1 MDKRRLQT
9 ERRHSTSAA
18 PGMPS
23 SPLTSASA
31 LQGHT
36 RSGSSYGG
44 AGNPRKAQTKA
55 AAQRLAAVM
64 SNKQN
69 DDDGDDYDQLDN
81 SSVGRPTRPPSPMV
95 MYCYMDIRF
104 KIIQMLNDSEA
115 LYELAL
121 NVTCCLIMTLNHSE
135 CTSVL
140 NQSALNHSEAKRRVP
155 QSTQADDDN
164 DEDDPI
170 VSGRPS
176 IGLSGGRQM
185 QGRSPMAK
193 NIPQRRPS
201 PLRKQQPS
209 DDDNDEDA
217 PVSNTTSIGLAARA
231 KRSPSPARKS
241 LARTQ
246 VPPPAD
252 DDESEE
258 DDLLVSSTTRI
269 GLGGRAARPFS
280 PMAKNISQKRMP
292 QATDKESDEEDFL
305 VSGRASIGLARG
317 RGMQPHPSVGRPM
330 AQRPVKQVG
339 PQPTDEDNDEDD
351 LSNSSMSGKP
361 TIGLGGRAKP
371 SSCPLSVR
379 VNQDQPRPI
388 PGSYASLPVSIK
400 EQSIP
405 AHASG
410 QNSMEQSISPSAGR
424 SSLQSSAALSVG
436 RPSALTSSSEQT
448 VSPRSTGP
456 GRQQLGVRPYPAEKR
471 LVSNFGSM
479 NNMIVSGTQQSASAL
494 QNELDM
500 LQVANESL
508 LQKLS
513 SNNWHNLSEYCHLD
527 IAVAAPFSPAPPITL
542 MSLEERCEEAEART
556 QLLEKQV
563 KEAAQQEE
571 AASKGGTQTQM
582 IAALHTEA
590 KIARDETNS
599 VLEKLN
605 AAEFEI
611 KALQTVTQRMMLTE
625 EEMEEVVLKR
635 CWLARYWSLCVEH
648 GIQADI
654 AGVKYEYWS
663 SFAPLPFEIV
673 LAAGRRAREEDMSSG
688 NDLEERQKVLK
699 HTNELSGERNVESML
714 LVEKGLRELALLKVE
729 DAVTFALAKQRRPN
743 MLKNEE
749 VKLPTDGQFEIFEL
763 SQEESDDVHFK
774 QAWLTYFWRRAM
786 THGVEPDIAD
796 ERLQSLI
803 TCSSESCTS
812 QDAVDVERG
821 LMEIRRLGLESQL
834 WKTSRRGLELGAT
847 AQLHIETG
855 F

>member
-81 SSVGRPTRPPSPMV
+81 SSVGRPTRPPSPM
-95 MYCYMDIRF
+95 
-104 KIIQMLNDSEA
+104 
-115 LYELAL
+115 
-121 NVTCCLIMTLNHSE
+121 
-135 CTSVL
+135 
-140 NQSALNHSEAKRRVP
+140 AKRRVP

-456 GRQQLGVRPYPAEKR
+456 GRQQLGILNLFYLECSKLYCLSR

-508 LQKLS
+508 LQKL
-513 SNNWHNLSEYCHLD
+513 HL
-527 IAVAAPFSPAPPITL
+527 A
-542 MSLEERCEEAEART
+542 EERCEEAEART

-729 DAVTFALAKQRRPN
+729 DAVTFALAKQRRPTSVY
-743 MLKNEE
+743 MVVEE